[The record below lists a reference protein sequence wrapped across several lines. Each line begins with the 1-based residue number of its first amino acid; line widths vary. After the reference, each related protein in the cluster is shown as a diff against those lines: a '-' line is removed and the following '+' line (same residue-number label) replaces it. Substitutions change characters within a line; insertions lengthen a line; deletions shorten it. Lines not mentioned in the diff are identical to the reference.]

1 MYVKFQKSHDRNY
14 FRQLI
19 SYCILTRQYI
29 IKLFEFFFIMLLY
42 IDARNETA
50 FRMTLQSET
59 ETHCIIEEY
68 SRIFLQQLYGSLG
81 PNELKLLKVGHNI
94 SSSDVSVLCY
104 FQGSMEI
111 WTCVIHP
118 NRRHILFLQKQVGSS
133 NTGLYVMFCAIWYHL
148 YNLKNVKNT
157 HEGVLLLACN
167 FTKSNTPPWVF
178 FTFFNLYKW
187 YQIAQYIT
195 YKVFA
200 KYLKG
205 IIIGLPKVSQYN
217 SCFRKNL

>member
-1 MYVKFQKSHDRNY
+1 MYVKFQKSHGRNY

-19 SYCILTRQYI
+19 SYCILIRQYI

-42 IDARNETA
+42 IDARSETA

-59 ETHCIIEEY
+59 ETHCIIAEY

-157 HEGVLLLACN
+157 YGGVLLLVKLQAKILLEVTLLHGCFSRFLICTN
-167 FTKSNTPPWVF
+167 GTKSRNISHIKF
-178 FTFFNLYKW
+178 
-187 YQIAQYIT
+187 
-195 YKVFA
+195 
-200 KYLKG
+200 
-205 IIIGLPKVSQYN
+205 SQN
-217 SCFRKNL
+217 I